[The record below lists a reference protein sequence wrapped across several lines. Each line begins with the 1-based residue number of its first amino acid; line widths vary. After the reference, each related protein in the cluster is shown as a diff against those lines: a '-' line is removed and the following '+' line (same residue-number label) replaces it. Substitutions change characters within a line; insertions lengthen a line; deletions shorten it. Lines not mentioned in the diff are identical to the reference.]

1 MYVNYYLFI
10 ILHYIIYIVYIYI
23 IHNLNTASASLCV
36 DLSHP
41 NNLHLLQ
48 GFILEILL
56 HIMLLQQGTIG
67 SFWLIC
73 SYNYDFHILPISEQ
87 MLLPLDILCFFS
99 ADHNSRTGPSKPRS
113 STSLLCGPSGSPEA
127 HGLSS
132 VYGHTNT
139 MVTVLTDLGHRT
151 RYLGYNGN
159 LD

>member
-1 MYVNYYLFI
+1 MLTYHIQITCTCYRASYLKYYFI
-10 ILHYIIYIVYIYI
+10 SCYCSKVRLDHSGWFV
-23 IHNLNTASASLCV
+23 
-36 DLSHP
+36 
-41 NNLHLLQ
+41 
-48 GFILEILL
+48 
-56 HIMLLQQGTIG
+56 
-67 SFWLIC
+67 

-87 MLLPLDILCFFS
+87 MLLPLDVLCFFS

-113 STSLLCGPSGSPEA
+113 STSLLCGPSGSPKA

-159 LD
+159 LDWNKLHNMYDNNCRTQWSTCDLCKTVDHCL